1 MLVMAQ
7 ASPEWR
13 SRSSETPLSVVRRTT
28 DGKAARSV
36 RPPADAAG
44 APAAKAEPMTTG
56 TVAALPAPKDASGL
70 SAEEAAR
77 RLAEVGPNV
86 LAEAKRPSHARRF
99 AAQLYHLFAL
109 LLWGG
114 AILAWLAGMP
124 QLSVA
129 IAAVVLVNA
138 AFAFAQEYRAERAA
152 EALRDMLPQT
162 ARVRRDG
169 EPVEIPAE
177 ELVPGDVLL
186 LEDGDRVSADAQLVE
201 QIELRVDNST
211 LTGESWPVS
220 PEDEVFAGTYVVSGR
235 GEALVAAT
243 GMRTQIGRI
252 AELTQGSRESP
263 SPLEVELGRITRL
276 VAFVSVGIGTTFFF
290 VAGWLGMGLEERFVF
305 AVGVMVANVPEGLL
319 PTVTLSLALA
329 TQRMAR
335 RNALVRRLSSVETLG
350 ETTVICTDKT
360 GTLTENELTAVRLWT
375 PDLELEVEGA
385 GYEPF
390 GRFLEAG
397 RVVQPQRV
405 AELLRA
411 GLLCNDS
418 RLVSAP
424 DGWSVLGDPTEGALV
439 VLAEKGGLRQ
449 EHEVAHLPRVREV
462 PFDAQRRR
470 MTTVHATGS
479 GLVAY
484 VKGAPEDV
492 IRSSSLTDAE
502 RERAESAA
510 AALEADALR
519 VLALARK
526 ALGDVDADDADL
538 DDGLE
543 LLGLVGMHD
552 PPRPEVPEAVARCHA
567 AGIRVLM
574 VTGDAGATAAAIAE
588 RIGLVRGRAHV
599 IDGHD
604 LDALDDARLLDVL
617 AEHDVVFARI
627 APEQKLRL
635 AHVLRESGEV
645 VAMTGDGVNDAPA
658 LREADIGIAMGRRG
672 TDVAKEA
679 ADIILLDD
687 NFATVVAAVEEGR
700 AVYDNIRR
708 FAVYHF
714 CSNVAEL
721 LPFVAWGLS
730 GGAIPLPLTVMQV
743 LAIDLGTDMLPAI
756 ALGTEKAEPGT
767 MTRPPRPRGER
778 LLGPR
783 VLSRAYG
790 FVGLLEGLLGLAAF
804 TASFLLGGW
813 RPGSPIPASGLAYI
827 QATTMTQTA
836 IVMGQV
842 GAGMSMRTN
851 RRSVFSIGLLSNRF
865 LLVGIAFEL
874 ALAAALIYVPGLNS
888 AFHQAPIGLEHWLV
902 LAPIPFVVF
911 GAEEARKAV
920 LRRRA
925 RISPKQDRVRRGRSA
940 RGATSG

>member
-1 MLVMAQ
+1 MRPSRAGGTLEVMIGTAE
-7 ASPEWR
+7 ALRTPE
-13 SRSSETPLSVVRRTT
+13 
-28 DGKAARSV
+28 G
-36 RPPADAAG
+36 
-44 APAAKAEPMTTG
+44 
-56 TVAALPAPKDASGL
+56 ASGL
-70 SAEEAAR
+70 TAAEAR
-77 RLAEVGPNV
+77 QRLAEVGPNA
-86 LAEAKRPSHARRF
+86 LAEPERPSHVRRF
-99 AAQLYHLFAL
+99 LAQLGHLFAL
-109 LLWGG
+109 LLWAG
-114 AILAWLAGMP
+114 AGLAWLAGMP
-124 QLSVA
+124 ELSIA
-129 IAAVVLVNA
+129 IVVVVLVNA
-138 AFAFAQEYRAERAA
+138 GFAFAQEYRAERAA
-152 EALRDMLPQT
+152 EALRQMLPQA

-186 LEDGDRVSADAQLVE
+186 LEEGDRVSADADLLEVV
-201 QIELRVDNST
+201 ELRVDNST
-211 LTGESWPVS
+211 LTGESWPVA
-220 PEDEVFAGTYVVSGR
+220 PEEKVYAGTYVVSGR
-235 GEALVAAT
+235 GEGLVTET
-243 GMRTQIGRI
+243 GMRTEFGRI
-252 AELTQGSRESP
+252 AELTHRTREKP
-263 SPLEVELGRITRL
+263 SPLEVELKHVTRL
-276 VAFVSVGIGTTFFF
+276 VAVASAGIGTAFFF

-319 PTVTLSLALA
+319 PTVTLALALA

-335 RNALVRRLSSVETLG
+335 RNALVRGLSSVETLG

-360 GTLTENELTAVRLWT
+360 GTLTENELTAVRVWT
-375 PDLELEVEGA
+375 PELELEVEGA

-390 GRFLEAG
+390 GRFRAAG
-397 RVVQPQRV
+397 RVVQPQPV

-418 RLVSAP
+418 RLVSTP
-424 DGWSVLGDPTEGALV
+424 EGWGVLGDPTEGALV

-449 EHEVAHLPRVREV
+449 EQEVAHLPRVREI
-462 PFDAQRRR
+462 PFDAKRRR
-470 MTTVHATGS
+470 MTTVHATGA

-492 IRSSSLTDAE
+492 IQACSLSERE
-502 RERAESAA
+502 RERAEAA
-510 AALEADALR
+510 ARALEADALR

-526 ALGDVDADDADL
+526 SLPEGDAHALEL
-538 DDGLE
+538 EDGLE

-552 PPRPEVPEAVARCHA
+552 PPRPEVPQAIARCHA

-574 VTGDAGATAAAIAE
+574 ATGDAGTTAAAIAK
-588 RIGLVRGRAHV
+588 RIGLVRNRAHV
-599 IDGHD
+599 VDGH
-604 LDALDDARLLDVL
+604 ALDGIDDTRLRGLLD
-617 AEHDVVFARI
+617 EHDVVFARI

-635 AHVLRESGEV
+635 ARVLRESGEV

-658 LREADIGIAMGRRG
+658 LREADIGVAMGRRG

-679 ADIILLDD
+679 ADMILLDD
-687 NFATVVAAVEEGR
+687 DFATVVTAVEEGR

-730 GGAIPLPLTVMQV
+730 GGEIPLPLTVMQV

-756 ALGTEKAEPGT
+756 ALGTERAEPGT

-783 VLSRAYG
+783 VLSRAYA
-790 FVGLLEGLLGLAAF
+790 FVGPLEGVLALGAF
-804 TASFLLGGW
+804 FVSFLLGGW
-813 RPGSPIPASGLAYI
+813 RPGSSLPASGLAYV
-827 QATTMTQTA
+827 QATTMTQTG

-865 LLVGIAFEL
+865 LLVAIALEL

-888 AFHQAPIGLEHWLV
+888 AFHQAPIDGWHWLV

-920 LRRRA
+920 ARRRA
-925 RISPKQDRVRRGRSA
+925 SRSSPKPDRVVRGRA
-940 RGATSG
+940 RAAATGR